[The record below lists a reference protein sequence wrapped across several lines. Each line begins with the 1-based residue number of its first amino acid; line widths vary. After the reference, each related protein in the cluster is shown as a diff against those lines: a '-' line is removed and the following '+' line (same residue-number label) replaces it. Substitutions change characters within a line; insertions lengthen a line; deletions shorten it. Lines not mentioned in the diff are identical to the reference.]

1 MPKKLTWSR
10 SLDSLYLLPSN
21 FSSLLYGLPCS
32 APQAGVYEQLQ
43 PSFVAFWL
51 PFEFRPE
58 DVPVV
63 ARGWEGLPA
72 GLRTGLT
79 PLIEVYFHIA
89 GRTSL
94 LIALQQQSP
103 LRSGNLFLPWPVKP
117 APVPPE
123 VLLRLPI
130 QTFVD
135 SPFLFSLFN
144 FFPFMPS
151 VFCGDPD
158 WELKE
163 KELPL

>member
-43 PSFVAFWL
+43 LNFVAFWL

-72 GLRTGLT
+72 GLRTGPTLF
-79 PLIEVYFHIA
+79 IEIYFH
-89 GRTSL
+89 TSL
-94 LIALQQQSP
+94 LVALQRQSP
-103 LRSGNLFLPWPVKP
+103 LRSGNRFFPWPVEP

-123 VLLRLPI
+123 VLLYSAFLI
-130 QTFVD
+130 FFLLCHLCSVD
-135 SPFLFSLFN
+135 TLTGS
-144 FFPFMPS
+144 
-151 VFCGDPD
+151 
-158 WELKE
+158 
-163 KELPL
+163 